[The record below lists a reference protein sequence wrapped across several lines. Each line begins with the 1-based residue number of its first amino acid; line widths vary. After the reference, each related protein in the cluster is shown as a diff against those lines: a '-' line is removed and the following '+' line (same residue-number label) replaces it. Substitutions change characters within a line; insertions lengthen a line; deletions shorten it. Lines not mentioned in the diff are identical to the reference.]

1 MQQDETERFKIR
13 RSLRLGRVLR
23 LVWQSAPGWTI
34 ASMVLLIVVGL
45 FPLLSL
51 YLMKLLVDEAVAGI
65 SASSKEAAFT
75 QVAILI
81 ALLGI
86 ITLVTALC
94 SSILGLV
101 KQAQSQAVSVHV
113 DGILHVKSIEV
124 DLEFYE
130 SSEYYNKMLRAQQ
143 EAPSRSTSLVNGLAQ
158 VVQSGIS
165 LSAMIGLLFLFNWC
179 VAAILFA
186 AAVPGIFVRLRYSDK
201 MYRWQRKRTTMERLT
216 WYFHSLLTGDMHAK
230 EIRLFDLG
238 TLFMQR
244 YHDRRKQLNRE
255 ELKIATRRSLAELG
269 ATTCATFAIFGSY
282 AFVAYQ
288 TLYGNISV
296 GDMVMYFGAIQRGI
310 SFLQN
315 ILSSLAGLYEDNLF
329 LSNFYEFL
337 DLKPK
342 VEEPLQPKPV
352 PKPMQTGIV
361 FDHVSFQ
368 YPTGTRKVLED
379 VTLTIRAG
387 EHVAFVGE
395 NGTGKTTL
403 IKLLCRLY
411 DPKDGNI
418 TIDDINLRQFRT
430 SALRSEISVI
440 FQDYAKYHLTAR
452 ENIWLGNIALPSD
465 HERVVSAAQLSGAD
479 EVINSLPYGYET
491 TLGKW
496 FEEGEELSIGEWQK
510 VALARAFI
518 RDSQIIIFDE
528 PTSALDAKAEY
539 EVFRKFHKL
548 AEGQTAII
556 ISHRL
561 STVKMADCI
570 YVLDNGRICES
581 GSHEELVRLGGAY
594 ARLFEM
600 QAQNYR

>member
-13 RSLRLGRVLR
+13 RSLQLGRALR

-65 SASSKEAAFT
+65 AASGKEAAFA

-81 ALLGI
+81 ALLGVVI
-86 ITLVTALC
+86 LVTALC

-101 KQAQSQAVSVHV
+101 RQAQSQAVGIHV
-113 DGILHVKSIEV
+113 DGILHIKSIEV

-143 EAPSRSTSLVNGLAQ
+143 EAPHRPTSIVNGLAQ
-158 VVQSGIS
+158 VLQSGIS
-165 LSAMIGLLFLFNWC
+165 LTAMIGLLFLFHWSI
-179 VAAILFA
+179 AAILFA
-186 AAVPGIFVRLRYSDK
+186 AAVPGILVRLKYADK
-201 MYRWQRKRTTMERLT
+201 MYRWQRKRTTMERLA

-230 EIRLFDLG
+230 EIRLFDFG
-238 TLFMQR
+238 PLFMQR
-244 YHDRRKQLNRE
+244 YQDRRKQLNRE

-269 ATTCATFAIFGSY
+269 ATTCATLAIFGSY
-282 AFVAYQ
+282 VVIAYQ
-288 TLYGNISV
+288 TVHGNITL

-315 ILSSLAGLYEDNLF
+315 MLTGLAGLYEDNLF

-342 VEEPLQPKPV
+342 VEEPLHSKPV

-411 DPKDGNI
+411 DPMDGNI
-418 TIDDINLRQFRT
+418 TIDGIDLRQFRT

-465 HERVVSAAQLSGAD
+465 HERIVSAAQLSGAD

-496 FEEGEELSIGEWQK
+496 FEDGEELSIGEWQK

-570 YVLDNGRICES
+570 YVLNNGRICES
-581 GSHEELVRLGGAY
+581 GSHEALIRLGGVY